1 MGNLNSLVSK
11 LAGAILEVED
21 FHVLLDD
28 ATGEIARAAEADFVA
43 LHLEQAGSRYE
54 FRYDRAGRV
63 PAGFSA
69 HTQPQVAQAAGRRSQ
84 ILTAGMAGA
93 SGFATAGLR
102 CGVLTPVACGKD
114 ELLTLFVAFGEP
126 GRILQGADVEA
137 LEGLANVLALGA
149 SRHGFQQLAVYD
161 PWTRLYNRRFLE
173 AALPGEV
180 ERARRYRQPFALL
193 ALDVDH
199 FKEVN
204 DLHGHPAGD
213 RVLAEIAKVLLDCT
227 RSCDSAVRIGGDEF
241 LVLLPAT
248 SLSGVRRISDR
259 ILERIRALSF
269 GDAREPFR
277 VTVSGGVA
285 MADTHSTVESLTAEA
300 DRALYVA
307 KRAGR
312 DAIRLPEKAPVFDDG
327 AVIEVRNR
335 RRHAGI

>member
-1 MGNLNSLVSK
+1 MNSLVAK

-43 LHLEQAGSRYE
+43 IHLEQGGSRYE
-54 FRYDRAGRV
+54 FRYDRSGRV
-63 PAGFSA
+63 AATFAA

-84 ILTAGMAGA
+84 ILTAGMPGA
-93 SGFATAGLR
+93 TQFAASGLR
-102 CGVLTPVACGKD
+102 CAVLTPISCGKD
-114 ELLTLFVAFGEP
+114 ELLTLFVAYGEP
-126 GRILQGADVEA
+126 GRVLQAADVEA
-137 LEGLANVLALGA
+137 LEALATVLALGA

-161 PWTRLYNRRFLE
+161 PWTRLYNRRYLE

-193 ALDVDH
+193 AMDVDH

-213 RVLAEIAKVLLDCT
+213 RVLAEIAKVLLQST
-227 RSCDSAVRIGGDEF
+227 RSCDAAVRTGGDEF

-248 SLSGVRRISDR
+248 SLTGVRRIADR

-269 GDAREPFR
+269 GDAREPFK

-285 MADTHSTVESLTAEA
+285 MADMHSTVQSLTQEA
-300 DRALYVA
+300 DRALYTA

-312 DAIRLPEKAPVFDDG
+312 DAIRLPEKTPIFDDG

-335 RRHAGI
+335 RRHLGI